1 MDSGVTQTPILI
13 KYDSGYYRIKFGNLG
28 RSTGRSSLTNL
39 LKHGVIYDSIISMFN
54 CSKGVESI

>member
-28 RSTGRSSLTNL
+28 RSMGRSSLTNF
-39 LKHGVIYDSIISMFN
+39 LKQGIIYDSIISMFN
-54 CSKGVESI
+54 CSKGIESI

>member
-1 MDSGVTQTPILI
+1 MTLRVSISLTTLSI
-13 KYDSGYYRIKFGNLG
+13 FLG
-28 RSTGRSSLTNL
+28 RSTGCSSLTNL